1 MQKKFAKA
9 VAFLS
14 TLKGRTLI
22 TFQEIADPDAVASAI
37 ALSLLVRNCEVR
49 ATGQV
54 NSQAKAVLKSL
65 GLAIA
70 PIESLDGY
78 SNVLIA
84 DACTLDSFG
93 KWADAIGLFKGKV
106 AFFDHHVHSD
116 RMKADFSLE
125 LPSISSTSEIALGIL
140 DAAGKK
146 ADKKTAMFLAA
157 GIASDTAHWK
167 SANDDSFEAM
177 ARLLK
182 LAGRSRQDYPKILSL
197 LERPANPEMAKKKIA
212 CAAKAKVTEKSG
224 IVVATSTSD
233 AFHLQ
238 CAVGLVSLGAD
249 YAFVADEQKGIVL
262 AARSDS
268 ARKSVGI
275 LMQKVGRKIR
285 GSGGGH
291 EKVGGA
297 RGKFSDADAILDY
310 CAKVALE

>member
-1 MQKKFAKA
+1 MQKKFSKA
-9 VAFLS
+9 AAFLS
-14 TLKGRTLI
+14 GLKGRTLI
-22 TFQEIADPDAVASAI
+22 TFQEVADPDAVASAV
-37 ALSLLVRNCEVR
+37 ALSLVVRNADIR

-70 PIESLDGY
+70 PLQSLGDY
-78 SNVLIA
+78 TNILIT

-93 KWADAIGLFKGKV
+93 DWADAIGSFKGKV
-106 AFFDHHVHSD
+106 AYFDHHIHSD

-125 LPSISSTSEIALGIL
+125 LPAVSSTSEIALGIL
-140 DAAGKK
+140 DAAKK
-146 ADKKTAMFLAA
+146 KVDKKTAMLLAA
-157 GIASDTAHWK
+157 GVASDSGHWK

-182 LAGRSRQDYPKILSL
+182 LAGKSKDEYQEILSL
-197 LERPANPEMAKKKIA
+197 IERPKNPEMARKKIE
-212 CAAKAKVTEKSG
+212 CAGKAKVSEKDG
-224 IVVATSTSD
+224 VVVATSTSD

-238 CAVGLVSLGAD
+238 CAVGLVALGAD
-249 YAFVADEQKGIVL
+249 YAFVADAKKGVVL

-268 ARKSVGI
+268 ARKSVGK
-275 LMQKVGRKIR
+275 LMQQVGQKIS

-297 RGKFSDADAILDY
+297 RGKFADAGTVLAY
-310 CAKVALE
+310 CADVALG